1 MAKQTS
7 KSVGGGTSSDSGNSD
22 SAQGARQ
29 VAETT
34 LSQARQAVDRYIRET
49 TRLHGAMEAS
59 AAATHSAAGEVNR
72 KAIGFAEK
80 NVNAAFDFAQQL
92 IRANGPKEI
101 VQLQQE
107 LLRRQVEQ
115 MSSQMRELGE
125 QTTQTAQS
133 AAASSQ
139 PKT

>member
-1 MAKQTS
+1 MAKQSS
-7 KSVGGGTSSDSGNSD
+7 KSAGGGTSSDSGSSD
-22 SAQGARQ
+22 SAQGVRQ
-29 VAETT
+29 VAEAT
-34 LSQARQAVDRYIRET
+34 LSQARQAVDRYIREA
-49 TRLHGAMEAS
+49 TRLHGAMATS
-59 AAATHSAAGEVNR
+59 AAATQSGASEVNR
-72 KAIGFAEK
+72 KAIGFAET

-107 LLRRQVEQ
+107 FLRRQMEQ

-125 QTTQTAQS
+125 HTTQTAQS
-133 AAASSQ
+133 ATASAQ